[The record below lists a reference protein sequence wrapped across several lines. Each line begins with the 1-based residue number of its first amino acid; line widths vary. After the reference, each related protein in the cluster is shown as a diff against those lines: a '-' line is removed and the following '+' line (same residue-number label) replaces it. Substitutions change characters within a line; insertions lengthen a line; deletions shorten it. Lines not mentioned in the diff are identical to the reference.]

1 MSRPFGIA
9 GIQMSVAPWDA
20 QATAAKIDSTV
31 RHLASSFP
39 WVDLVVGHELALSGL
54 VQFSRPAPAE
64 LHRMASPI
72 PGPVTDQL
80 CETAVATGKW
90 LMPGSLYELE
100 GDQVFNTAIVIAPDG
115 SIAARYRKMF
125 PWLPYEQGITPGEE
139 YCVFDIPDVGRFGLM
154 ICYDMWFPEVA
165 RTLAWMGAEVILHP
179 SMTPTCDR
187 ETELVL
193 SRANAIFN
201 QCYFVDINGVGTWGG
216 GRSMIVDPDGRVLQ
230 QAGEREMLLTEIID
244 LDHVSRARE
253 HGTLGLSQLWK
264 QLRDHGNGFPVYR
277 GDLADGQIFRGLGE
291 LSLQREL
298 GAGARTDAGTR
309 TAG

>member
-9 GIQMSVAPWDA
+9 GLQMAVVPWDPR
-20 QATAAKIDSTV
+20 ATAEKIDGAV
-31 RHLASSFP
+31 RHIARSFP
-39 WVDLVVGHELALSGL
+39 WVDLIVGHELSLSGL
-54 VQFSRPAPAE
+54 VQFSLPAPAE
-64 LHRMASPI
+64 LHRLASPV
-72 PGPVTDQL
+72 PGPVTDRL
-80 CETAVATGKW
+80 CETAAAAGKW
-90 LMPGSLYELE
+90 LMPGSMYELD
-100 GDQVFNTAIVIAPDG
+100 GDRIYNTAIVIAPDG

-125 PWLPYEQGITPGEE
+125 PWQPYEQGIAAGEE
-139 YCVFDIPDVGRFGLM
+139 YCVFDIPQVGRFGLT

-201 QCYFVDINGVGTWGG
+201 QCYFVDINGVGSWGG
-216 GRSMIVDPDGRVLQ
+216 GRSMIADPDGRVLQ

-244 LDHVSRARE
+244 LDHVARARE

-264 QLRDHGNGFPVYR
+264 QLRDHGNHFPIYSD
-277 GDLADGQIFRGLGE
+277 GLATGEIFRGLGA
-291 LSLQREL
+291 LSLQHSL
-298 GAGARTDAGTR
+298 SAGRDASR
-309 TAG
+309 